1 MFLTMLSRVALL
13 CVGLALTSALEEMV
27 MKPRREVDV
36 KHRAHQRFVK
46 LRAEHKKAQEEE
58 AEGAEVGA
66 MSALEEDEPKAQAK
80 SSAPYVPPMMP
91 MLNPMP
97 MMMAR
102 AKAVA
107 LAAAPTNGASISL
120 LEANK
125 PLQAA
130 EAGKKPLDCN
140 QKELWALTT
149 YCGRAGNMGA
159 LRALGWHVKYL
170 DYNREAVLPS
180 FTPSH
185 PDHDPQLALDE
196 ADGIDQF
203 VTRHL

>member
-1 MFLTMLSRVALL
+1 MRVQACLTMLSRAVALL

-58 AEGAEVGA
+58 AEGVEVGA

-130 EAGKKPLDCN
+130 EAGKPFYYPVSTDA
-140 QKELWALTT
+140 QA
-149 YCGRAGNMGA
+149 RARDARNSTPA
-159 LRALGWHVKYL
+159 ASSVQAAPPRP
-170 DYNREAVLPS
+170 PS
-180 FTPSH
+180 W
-185 PDHDPQLALDE
+185 
-196 ADGIDQF
+196 
-203 VTRHL
+203 